1 MKKPFGALSAFLGL
15 LMLVGGCGD
24 STGPDG
30 GVPPGGDGVDTIR
43 ATVNALMQGDDAPE
57 LVSLQETFTAIV
69 GERQTFEMRYDLPV
83 GEAESNGRFFR
94 LDLDQNSLLAL
105 ADGTPL
111 VEGDTVLI
119 TVTADPVNLKVEL
132 EPSGLQFN
140 PAEPAELR
148 FWYTLANPDFNGDGF
163 VNSLDDDIER
173 DLLGF
178 WMRPG
183 AENSGED
190 WQLLGAVIHD
200 LLDKR
205 FRADVLHFSGYV
217 VAW

>member
-1 MKKPFGALSAFLGL
+1 MNKSIGRWVPALVAA
-15 LMLVGGCGD
+15 MLIIVGGCGD
-24 STGPDG
+24 STGPG
-30 GVPPGGDGVDTIR
+30 ELPVVGEGDTIR
-43 ATVNALMQGDDAPE
+43 AVLNILVQGDDAPE
-57 LVSLQETFTAIV
+57 LVSLQETFTAV
-69 GERQTFEMRYDLPV
+69 AGERQTFEMRYELPA

-105 ADGTPL
+105 ADGTPI

-119 TVTADPVNLKVEL
+119 TVTADPVNLKVQL

-148 FWYTLANPDFNGDGF
+148 FWYTLANPDFNGDGV

-173 DLLGF
+173 DRLGF

-200 LLDKR
+200 LPDKR